1 MADKAVKLLNEYFDK
16 AYSVDTTDKFNEL
29 CKEYSQLIPQADPDD
44 EIERLMKNA
53 FEAMSLVLS
62 LENELKTKK
71 ERLSETEKA
80 ENDKVQRLIDLNLF
94 TYHFQPIVRADTG
107 EIYSYEALMRAGDIK
122 DITPFHIL
130 KYSELTDRLDEIE
143 KYTFLNVLH
152 FIEQHPGLFT
162 DKLVF
167 INSMPS
173 VHIDSESQ
181 AEIERLLDS
190 LSDKVVV
197 EMTESSEYNDEELN
211 DIKRKFFHLNIPIAI
226 DDYGTGYSNISNL
239 LRYTPNYVKIDRS
252 LLSGIQDNPN
262 KKHFVREIIDFCHD
276 NGIKALA
283 EGVESSEELRT
294 VILLGADLI
303 QGFYTARPSAE
314 VIQSLPYEIKAEIK
328 AHYQEREDG
337 RRLRIYSAEN
347 GERVSLERLSKD
359 GYNCIRIGS
368 GYSWGNVTVSGS
380 AYLEPKLHIEVAE
393 SFCGELTLENA
404 RLTNLTERP
413 CIDIC
418 SGSSVTLNLVGS
430 SKLVNSGIRVDEKA
444 SLTLKG
450 EGDLDIMLGSSD
462 YYGIGNDK
470 ASRHGE
476 LIFDQD
482 GTVSITAES
491 HAGTLIG
498 SGQGGEI
505 RILRGRYVLRGAGS
519 LNVCVGSIDGD
530 TKIELHGYD
539 LDGTALGAVGVII
552 GSMNGS
558 ADIHAIYSSIKCTSA
573 SQFSASIGNVDGDS
587 VRLHIESA
595 NIETKISADA
605 LTVFGALRGD
615 SDIKLERS
623 TVKADAEGAK
633 ALIFGS
639 WQKGAGLGLTDS
651 DISAKLSTELD
662 TYINHGLSD
671 ICTSG
676 GRFRFNV
683 NDKEYTDPIS

>member
-1 MADKAVKLLNEYFDK
+1 MTQLLDEYIRKAILMEKQSELSALDKQYSKLLSELTEPGDIRLRNDIFDM
-16 AYSVDTTDKFNEL
+16 ALLLVSDREEL
-29 CKEYSQLIPQADPDD
+29 
-44 EIERLMKNA
+44 
-53 FEAMSLVLS
+53 
-62 LENELKTKK
+62 LKTASK
-71 ERLSETEKA
+71 RTSLSRAEKA
-80 ENDKVQRLIDLNLF
+80 ENTLIQRLLDENLF
-94 TYHFQPIVRADTG
+94 AYHFQPIIRASDG
-107 EIYSYEALMRAGDIK
+107 EIYGYEALMRANGLQG
-122 DITPFHIL
+122 ITPFHIL
-130 KYSELTDRLDEIE
+130 KYAEMTDRLAEVE
-143 KYTFLNVLH
+143 QYTFINVLKI
-152 FIEQHPGLFT
+152 IESKKDILAGKP
-162 DKLVF
+162 VF
-167 INSMPS
+167 INSMPN
-173 VHIDSESQ
+173 VHIMPQKAD
-181 AEIERLLDS
+181 EIDHMLEKS
-190 LSDKVVV
+190 SDNIVV
-197 EMTESSEYNDEELN
+197 EMIENTQFKDNELN
-211 DIKRKFFHLNIPIAI
+211 EIKEKYRKLGIQIAI
-226 DDYGTGYSNISNL
+226 DDFGTGYSNISNL
-239 LRYTPNYVKIDRS
+239 LRYTPNFVKIDRS
-252 LLSGIQDNPN
+252 LLSGIENNHN

-530 TKIELHGYD
+530 TKIELHGCD
-539 LDGTALGAVGVII
+539 LDGTALGAVGVVI

-587 VRLHIESA
+587 VRIHIESA

-651 DISAKLSTELD
+651 DISAKLSTEFD

-683 NDKEYTDPIS
+683 NEKEYTDPIS